1 LLPWQVPS
9 LGEHNSVMTDSHGV
23 TELAEHTCWMLLR
36 SVEVGRLA
44 VSGDEGPDIFPINF
58 LVDHGTIVFRT
69 AQGSKLSAALS
80 GPVVA
85 FEADGY
91 DAGANEAWSVV
102 LKGHAEEIKNLHER
116 IESMELPLSP
126 WHAASKPCF
135 VRIVPDTISG
145 RRFTVVDSSA
155 WATPLTG
162 ARHTSGE

>member
-1 LLPWQVPS
+1 MPWSGPPS
-9 LGEHNSVMTDSHGV
+9 GAHACVMTLSHGV

-36 SVEVGRLA
+36 SAAVGRLA
-44 VSGDEGPDIFPINF
+44 VSVDESPDIFPINF

-69 AQGSKLSAALS
+69 AQGSKLSAAQS

-91 DAGANEAWSVV
+91 DADANEAWSVV
-102 LKGHAEEIKNLHER
+102 IKGHAEEIKNLHER

-135 VRIVPDTISG
+135 VRIVPDTVSG
-145 RRFTVVDSSA
+145 RRFTVVDSAA